1 MDLAPVSQIEHGLL
15 LNQRSNAVGSLI
27 DCVLQHLAVENQ
39 HDMDAMLATL
49 DGEHSVRDEAAGRCY
64 EGKKEV
70 ADRYA
75 ALWKAFPDFN
85 VFPRR
90 LIEGPNC
97 VVMLAD
103 YSGTHLGPYATLNLG
118 EFAPTGKKFNVR
130 LVNIIDFNGDK
141 ISRETIFIDVASQLK
156 QLGLL

>member
-1 MDLAPVSQIEHGLL
+1 MPYSYK
-15 LNQRSNAVGSLI
+15 QRSNAVGSLV

-49 DGEHSVRDEAAGRCY
+49 DGENSVRDEVAGNCY
-64 EGKKEV
+64 EGNKAV
-70 ADRYA
+70 AGRYG
-75 ALWKAFPDFN
+75 ALWNAFPDFN

-97 VVMLAD
+97 VIMLAD
-103 YSGTHLGPYATLNLG
+103 YSGTHLGPYSTTNFG
-118 EFAPTGKKFNVR
+118 DFKPTGKKFNVK

-141 ISRETIFIDVASQLK
+141 ISRETIFMDVASQLK

>member
-1 MDLAPVSQIEHGLL
+1 MGK
-15 LNQRSNAVGSLI
+15 LI
-27 DCVLQHLAVENQ
+27 DCVLQHLAGETQ
-39 HDMDAMLATL
+39 HDVGALPPTW
-49 DGEHSVRDEAAGRCY
+49 HRKPSCRDEVAANSYVGR
-64 EGKKEV
+64 KAV

-90 LIEGPNC
+90 LIEGPDC

-103 YSGTHLGPYATLNLG
+103 YSGTHRGPYATLNFG
-118 EFAPTGKKFNVR
+118 EFAPTGKSFNVR

-141 ISRETIFIDVASQLK
+141 ISRLKIF
-156 QLGLL
+156 

>member
-1 MDLAPVSQIEHGLL
+1 MVMG
-15 LNQRSNAVGSLI
+15 VLI

-49 DGEHSVRDEAAGRCY
+49 DGENSVRDEVAGKSYEGNKAVAGR
-64 EGKKEV
+64 
-70 ADRYA
+70 YA
-75 ALWKAFPDFN
+75 ELWKAFPDFN

-90 LIEGPNC
+90 LIEGPNT

-103 YSGTHLGPYATLNLG
+103 YSGTHLGQYATLNFG
-118 EFAPTGKKFNVR
+118 EFAPTKKKFNIK

-141 ISRETIFIDVASQLK
+141 ITRETIFTDVATQLK
-156 QLGLL
+156 QLGLLKNG

>member
-1 MDLAPVSQIEHGLL
+1 MGA
-15 LNQRSNAVGSLI
+15 LI

-49 DGEHSVRDEAAGRCY
+49 DGENSIRDEKAGKCY
-64 EGKKEV
+64 VGNKNV

-75 ALWKAFPDFN
+75 ALWRAFPDFN

-90 LIEGPNC
+90 LIEGPSV

-103 YSGTHLGPYATLNLG
+103 YSGTHRGPYATLNFGDL
-118 EFAPTGKKFNVR
+118 APTGKKFNVP

-141 ISRETIFIDVASQLK
+141 ISRETIFIDVATQIK
-156 QLGLL
+156 QLDLLRTREP

>member
-1 MDLAPVSQIEHGLL
+1 LILASLAG
-15 LNQRSNAVGSLI
+15 SFAVGKLI

-39 HDMDAMLATL
+39 HEMDLMLATL
-49 DGEHSVRDEAAGRCY
+49 DGEDSCRDEAAGRCY
-64 EGKKEV
+64 VGRKAV
-70 ADRYA
+70 ADRYG

-90 LIEGPNC
+90 LIEAPDC

-103 YSGTHLGPYATLNLG
+103 YSGTHRGPYPTLNFG
-118 EFAPTGKKFNVR
+118 DFAPTGKSFNVR

-141 ISRETIFIDVASQLK
+141 ISRETIFMDAASQLK
-156 QLGLL
+156 QLGLLR